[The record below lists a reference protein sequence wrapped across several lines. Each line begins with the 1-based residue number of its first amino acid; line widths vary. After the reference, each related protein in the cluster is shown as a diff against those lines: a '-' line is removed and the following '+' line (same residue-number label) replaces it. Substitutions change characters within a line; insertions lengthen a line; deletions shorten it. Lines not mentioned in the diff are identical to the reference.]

1 MPLIE
6 IEGRN
11 GWAVVRLCN
20 PEKRNALS
28 RDLLAELGKTFDALE
43 RDTSVRAAVV
53 TGEGK
58 TFASGAD
65 ISEMRRL
72 TPAGAREFARY
83 GREIL
88 DRVERSRV
96 VTVAAVN
103 GHALGGGLELALACD
118 LRLCAEGA
126 KFGQPGLKLGV
137 IPGWGGTDRLA
148 RVVGLGRAKAML
160 FTGETVGAQDALA
173 WGLVNAVYPPERL
186 LEKAGELAGR
196 IAAMGPV
203 ALAQVKRRL
212 ASPGGETELD
222 AFAECFASGEAAE
235 GFSAFLEKRKPD
247 WNENNLQEDA
257 WRRKS

>member
-1 MPLIE
+1 MTLVE
-6 IEGRN
+6 VEKRV
-11 GWAVVRLCN
+11 GWAVVRLHN

-28 RDLLAELGKTFDALE
+28 RAVLAELGTAFDALE
-43 RDTSVRAAVV
+43 ADPSIRAAVV

-58 TFASGAD
+58 TFAAGAD
-65 ISEMRRL
+65 LDEMRGL

-118 LRLCAEGA
+118 LRVCSEDA

-137 IPGWGGTDRLA
+137 IPGWGGTDRLE

-160 FTGETVGAQDALA
+160 FTGEPLDAKTALA
-173 WGLVNAVYPPERL
+173 WGLVGAVHPHESL
-186 LEKAGELAGR
+186 MEKTGELTGK
-196 IAAMGPV
+196 IAALGPV
-203 ALAQVKRRL
+203 ALAQVKRQL
-212 ASPGGETELD
+212 GSPGVETELD
-222 AFAECFASGEAAE
+222 AFAECFASGEAVE
-235 GFSAFLEKRKPD
+235 GFSAFLEKREPN
-247 WNENNLQEDA
+247 WN
-257 WRRKS
+257 

>member
-1 MPLIE
+1 MPLVE
-6 IEGRN
+6 VEGRD
-11 GWAVVRLCN
+11 GWAVVRLNN
-20 PEKRNALS
+20 PQRRNALS
-28 RDLLAELGKTFDALE
+28 RAVLAELGRAFDALE
-43 RDTSVRAAVV
+43 ADPAVRAAVV

-58 TFASGAD
+58 AFAAGAD
-65 ISEMRRL
+65 LDEMQGL
-72 TPAGAREFARY
+72 TPEAAREFARY

-160 FTGETVGAQDALA
+160 FTGEPVDAGTALA
-173 WGLVNAVYPPERL
+173 WGLVAAVYPPETL
-186 LEKAGELAGR
+186 MDKAGELAGK
-196 IAAMGPV
+196 IAALGPT
-203 ALAQVKRRL
+203 ALAQVKRQL

-235 GFSAFLEKRKPD
+235 GMGAFLEKKEPD
-247 WNENNLQEDA
+247 W
-257 WRRKS
+257 S